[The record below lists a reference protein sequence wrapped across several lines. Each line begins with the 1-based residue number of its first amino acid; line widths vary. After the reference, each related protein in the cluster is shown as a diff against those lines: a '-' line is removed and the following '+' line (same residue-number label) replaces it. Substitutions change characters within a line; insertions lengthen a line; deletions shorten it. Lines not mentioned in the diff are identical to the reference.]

1 MPWPAIIGA
10 VAAVGSAASSAIG
23 AAQSSGQAAA
33 GFGTG
38 TIQAQ
43 REHATNI
50 INDYMSEGLNR
61 YVNGVQ
67 DAQNQISMG
76 KIGAMQILQDSTGQA
91 QQMLTDL
98 GVDAQKAIMGDAAQ
112 TGGIPFSSFST
123 QYDQVQ
129 SLPPTARTAAM
140 GELTKQVGSSVAQV
154 TGTDPVTATQTL
166 ATDTGIAATQPDVAQ
181 AATMD
186 AQAAQQ
192 PALSAAMQQDV
203 QGQQTVEQAAA
214 AQAAGAQTGFYG
226 AKSQLEL
233 GRLAASQQL
242 QQGTQTARSDIA
254 SGAQTALGQIAQ
266 GTESAL
272 ARYSPYSEA
281 GQAAIQQEAAL
292 SGAMGSEAQQAA
304 IDAYIES
311 PGQKYLR
318 EQQEKAL
325 LRSSAAIGGLG
336 GGAVRTALQEQAMG
350 IASTQQQQYL
360 ENLRSIATR
369 GQDVAGSEAGL
380 LSQQGYAS
388 ADVTTQASQQLAN
401 LANQLGVNQADLMSM
416 SATQLSNL
424 AQSTGLSLAQLQKTI
439 GLAQVDQQQQLGTNL
454 ANLQESWGTQAS
466 NLANQ
471 SAQTQLGQYNLRG
484 SNLANIVTG
493 TGAAQ
498 NQAGAAAAQA
508 QAAGTNLQ
516 YQALSQGLSGLGQIA
531 GYYAGQNTT
540 NNNTWTGTA

>member
-38 TIQAQ
+38 TIRAQ

-91 QQMLTDL
+91 QQMLADL

-123 QYDQVQ
+123 QYDQIQ
-129 SLPPTARTAAM
+129 SLPPSARTAAM
-140 GELTKQVGSSVAQV
+140 GELTNQVGSSVAQV
-154 TGTDPVTATQTL
+154 TGNDPVTATQML
-166 ATDTGIAATQPDVAQ
+166 ATETGIAATQPAVAR

-186 AQAAQQ
+186 ARQ
-192 PALSAAMQQDV
+192 PALSAATQQDV
-203 QGQQTVEQAAA
+203 VEQAAA
-214 AQAAGAQTGFYG
+214 VQAAGAQTGFYG

-233 GRLAASQQL
+233 GRLAASRQL
-242 QQGTQTARSDIA
+242 QQGATTARQDITT
-254 SGAQTALGQIAQ
+254 GAQTALGQLAA
-266 GTESAL
+266 GTEA
-272 ARYSPYSEA
+272 AMGRYSSYSEA

-292 SGAMGSEAQQAA
+292 SGAMGAEAQQAA

-360 ENLRSIATR
+360 ENLRSIAGR
-369 GQDVAGSEAGL
+369 GQEVAGAEAGL
-380 LSQQGYAS
+380 LQQQGLTGAGI
-388 ADVTTQASQQLAN
+388 TTGASQQLSS
-401 LANQLGVNQADLMSM
+401 LANQLGINQADLMSM
-416 SATQLSNL
+416 SATQLANL
-424 AQSTGLSLAQLQKTI
+424 AQSTGLSLAQLQQTI

-471 SAQTQLGQYNLRG
+471 SAQTQLGQYNQWG
-484 SNLANIVTG
+484 SNLANIATG
-493 TGAAQ
+493 TGAAE
-498 NQAGAAAAQA
+498 NQARAQAAQS
-508 QAAGTNLQ
+508 QAAGTLAQ
-516 YQALSQGLSGLGQIA
+516 YQALSQGLTGLGQIA
-531 GYYAGQNTT
+531 GYYAGQNTGGT
-540 NNNTWTGTA
+540 NNTWTGTA